1 MDNMRMARLL
11 SLHNATIAATAA
23 GTEVDLQKSFVSPGK
38 REMKAV
44 LACILATSD
53 SGGTIAVKL
62 QESNTTVDSD
72 FSDISGAS
80 FTTLTDDGTAKTP
93 EEIHFFTSK
102 RYVRDYSTISDA
114 TTWALSTLLFALRR
128 DA

>member
-11 SLHNATIAATAA
+11 SLHNAKIAATAA

-44 LACILATSD
+44 SAPILATSD
-53 SGGTIAVKL
+53 SGGTIAIKL
-62 QESNTTVDSD
+62 QHSATTVDSD

-93 EEIHFFTSK
+93 EEIHFFTTK
-102 RYVRDYSTISDA
+102 RYVRDYTTISDA
-114 TTWALSTLLFALRR
+114 TTWASSVLLFALRR

>member
-1 MDNMRMARLL
+1 MNARMTQML
-11 SLHNATIAATAA
+11 SLINAKISATAA
-23 GTEVDLQKSFVSPGK
+23 GTEVDLAKQFVSPGK
-38 REMKAV
+38 REMKATIG
-44 LACILATSD
+44 CILATSD

-72 FSDISGAS
+72 FSDISGGS

-93 EEIHFFTSK
+93 EAIHFFTSK
-102 RYVRDYSTISDA
+102 RYVRDYATISDS
-114 TTWALSTLLFALRR
+114 TTWALSVLIFAVKR